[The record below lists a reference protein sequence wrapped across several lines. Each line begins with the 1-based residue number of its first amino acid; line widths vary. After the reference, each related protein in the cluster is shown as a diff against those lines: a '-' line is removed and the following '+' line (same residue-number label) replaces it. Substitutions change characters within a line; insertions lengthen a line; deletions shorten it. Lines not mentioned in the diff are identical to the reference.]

1 MDQLNL
7 EIESSMVPH
16 VSIEP
21 NSLMVANSFGGMP
34 SAWNPLRNVPQRT
47 GVHFTSDVGTH
58 N

>member
-1 MDQLNL
+1 M

-21 NSLMVANSFGGMP
+21 NSLMVANSFGGIP
-34 SAWNPLRNVPQRT
+34 SAWTPLRNVPQRK